1 MSTVIQIAPVRKSI
15 HVKASPQHA
24 FEVFT
29 AGIDRWW
36 PKTHNIVDSP
46 VRKTAMEPSAGG
58 RWYTIAEDGTEVTV
72 GRILVWEPGQ
82 RLVCSW
88 DVTAEWKPESRPEF
102 SSEFE
107 IRFKAVDG
115 GTLVELE
122 HRNFERMGARNGET
136 ARAGLDGGW
145 PGVLQL
151 FAAAVDA

>member
-1 MSTVIQIAPVRKSI
+1 MTSLIEIAPVRKSI
-15 HVKASPQHA
+15 HVATTPLRA

-46 VRKTAMEPSAGG
+46 VRSTAMEPTVGG

-72 GRILVWEPGQ
+72 GRILAWEPGV

-88 DVTAEWKPESRPEF
+88 DVTAEWKPESRPDF
-102 SSEFE
+102 ASEFE
-107 IRFKAVDG
+107 VRFSAADS

-122 HRNFERMGARNGET
+122 HRNFERMGAKDGEIM
-136 ARAGLDGGW
+136 REGLDGGW
-145 PGVLQL
+145 PSVLQL
-151 FAAAVDA
+151 FAAAV